1 MSLNLCGSIGA
12 NTGEIDCDITR
23 GNPIKIAPGG
33 ATFSPSDYA
42 DQTTMDAAILGKLI
56 LPNGN
61 SQKLYPFPVIQGTTD
76 QTEAAKTGAL
86 GYGLKIKLLRSKP
99 GYEFDVLAGS
109 SLEKKLIAFDGQTVP
124 LLILDDKSQWA
135 GVKDSNSYFK
145 GANYLIGVEPR
156 PYGDAQNPKTTK
168 ITISIVDTQDFTENA
183 YFYKTALPSSQIVG
197 LKDVHLSEPQAHAS
211 NVYKVAMKIP
221 TSVLGG
227 DLNIFDDYGSLIAAL
242 TFTAGTGTNYG
253 TPLAITSIAVDNT
266 LKCLTVTFDST
277 AFTALASGTKIKLT
291 PPTPATL
298 DAADVTGI
306 EMFYII
312 LTK

>member
-1 MSLNLCGSIGA
+1 MALNLCGSTGD
-12 NTGEIDCDITR
+12 NTGEVDCDIIR
-23 GNPIKIAPGG
+23 GNPVKIAPGG

-56 LPNGN
+56 LPTGN

-76 QTEAAKTGAL
+76 QTEAAKTGSL

-99 GYEFDVLAGS
+99 GYEFDVLAGTA
-109 SLEKKLIAFDGQTVP
+109 LEKRLIAFDGQIVP
-124 LLILDDKSQWA
+124 LLILDDKSQFA
-135 GVKDSNSYFK
+135 GVKDSNAIFK

-168 ITISIVDTQDFTENA
+168 ITISIVDTADFTENA
-183 YFYKTALPSSQIVG
+183 YFYKTALASSNIVG
-197 LKDVHLSEPQAHAS
+197 LKNVILSEPQAHAS
-211 NVYKVAMKIP
+211 NVYKVKMKIP
-221 TSVLGG
+221 TSLLNG
-227 DLNIFDDYGSLIAAL
+227 DLDIWDDYGALIAAL

-253 TPLAITSIAVDNT
+253 TSLAITSVAADNT
-266 LKCLTVTFDST
+266 LKALTVTLDST
-277 AFTALASGTKIKLT
+277 AFTALSAGAKIKLT

-298 DAADVTGI
+298 DAADVTGV
-306 EMFYII
+306 ELFPII

>member
-1 MSLNLCGSIGA
+1 MSFNLCGAIGD
-12 NTGEIDCDITR
+12 NTGEVDCDITR

-33 ATFSPSDYA
+33 ATFSSSDYA
-42 DQTTMDAAILGKLI
+42 DQTTMDAAILTKLL

-76 QTEAAKTGAL
+76 QTEAAKTGSL

-99 GYEFDVLAGS
+99 GYEFDVLAGT
-109 SLEKKLIAFDGQTVP
+109 SLEKRLIAFDGQIIP
-124 LLILDDKSQWA
+124 LYILDDKSQFA
-135 GVKDSNSYFK
+135 GVKDSSGTFK

-183 YFYKTALPSSQIVG
+183 YFYKTALSSSSIVG
-197 LKDVHLSEPQAHAS
+197 LKNVVLSEPSAHS
-211 NVYKVAMKIP
+211 TNVYKIKMKIP

-227 DLNIFDDYGSLIAAL
+227 DLDIYDDFGTAIAAL
-242 TFTAGTGTNYG
+242 TFTAGTGASYG
-253 TPLAITSIAVDNT
+253 ASLAITSVAVDAT
-266 LKCLTVTFDST
+266 LKALTVTFDST

-291 PPTPATL
+291 PPTPAVL

-306 EMFYII
+306 ELLPII